1 MMKDGDDRIIYIG
14 KAKNLRKRVSSY
26 FKQPSGDAASMG
38 YDSSRWKT
46 SKLISRIRDLD
57 YVLTDN
63 EVEAFLLESNLIK
76 KYRPIFN
83 IELKDQQRYTYL
95 KVTNEP
101 FPRLLV
107 ARRNANGD
115 LYGPKGKVYGP
126 FVYGSSKFLTIGLL
140 RKIFKIRICN
150 KLPKKPCL
158 EYFLRNCDAPCINN
172 TTMQDYMKNIKSLEN
187 ILEGKSD
194 ISKFMGEMEVE
205 MKQASQNRDYE
216 RAQQIRD
223 TLHRL
228 RNLSVKQ
235 KMEKAALRYSNEEY
249 VGIIKL
255 VHEGVAHVMTLR
267 RRNGVISDMKKFEFE
282 LLGDNSLA
290 SFLCQYYS
298 SSPEIPQFIYVNEV
312 PESSIALTESIKRFT
327 DHDVKI
333 ILVSDKTKEKREL
346 MDLILR
352 NLWRHAENGFPPEVV
367 ELKELLHLSAIPSVI
382 DCFDVSNLGTKY
394 AVGACTRFVNGKPQK
409 ECYRRFKI
417 KLTFSQNDFAMMH
430 EIVSRRYSFLK
441 VKNPQVTE
449 CTLPD
454 LIVVD
459 GGKGQLSSAVSALK
473 KAGLHISCISI
484 AKENESI
491 YSPNLISP
499 IQIPRRTQA
508 LKLIQNLRDE
518 AHRFGLAYNRHLR
531 KLGDSD

>member
-1 MMKDGDDRIIYIG
+1 MKDDDGRIIYIG

-26 FKQPSGDAASMG
+26 FKQPPSGSTNME
-38 YDSSRWKT
+38 YDNSSWKT
-46 SKLISRIRDLD
+46 SKLVSKIHDLD
-57 YVLTDN
+57 FILTDN

-95 KVTNEP
+95 KITDEP

-107 ARRNANGD
+107 ARRNANGE

-126 FVYGSSKFLTIGLL
+126 FVYGSSKFLAIGLL

-158 EYFLRNCDAPCINN
+158 EYFLKNCDAPCVNN
-172 TTMQDYMKNIKSLEN
+172 TIKQEYMKNIKSLQN

-194 ISKFMGEMEVE
+194 ISKFVDEMELE
-205 MKQASQNRDYE
+205 MRQASQNQDYE

-223 TLHRL
+223 TLLRL
-228 RNLSVKQ
+228 RNLSLKQ
-235 KMEKAALRYSNEEY
+235 KMEKAAWRYSSEEY

-255 VHEGVAHVMTLR
+255 VQEGVAHVMTLR

-282 LLGDNSLA
+282 LLGDNSLS

-298 SSPEIPQFIYVNEV
+298 SSPDIPHFIYVNEI
-312 PESSIALTESIKRFT
+312 PESSVALTESITRFT

-333 ILVSDKTKEKREL
+333 ILVSDKTKEKRDL
-346 MDLILR
+346 MDLIMR
-352 NLWRHAENGFPPEVV
+352 NLWKHVENGYPPEVI
-367 ELKELLHLSAIPSVI
+367 ELKELLHLRAIPSVL
-382 DCFDVSNLGTKY
+382 DCFDVSNLGNQY

-409 ECYRRFKI
+409 SCYRRFRI
-417 KLTFSQNDFAMMH
+417 KLTFSQNDFAMIH
-430 EIVSRRYSFLK
+430 EIVTRRYSISK
-441 VKNPQVTE
+441 EYHHHGIE

-459 GGKGQLSSAVSALK
+459 GGKGQLSSAMSALK
-473 KAGLHISCISI
+473 KAGIDIPCISI
-484 AKENESI
+484 AKENETI
-491 YSPNLISP
+491 YSPSLMSP
-499 IQIPRRTQA
+499 IQIPRRSQA
-508 LKLIQNLRDE
+508 LKLLQSIRDE

-531 KLGDSD
+531 RL

>member
-1 MMKDGDDRIIYIG
+1 MKDGDGKIIYIG

-26 FKQPSGDAASMG
+26 FKQPSD
-38 YDSSRWKT
+38 DSTNMDYGTSSWKT
-46 SKLISRIRDLD
+46 SKLISKIHDLD
-57 YVLTDN
+57 FILTDN

-115 LYGPKGKVYGP
+115 LYGPKGNVYGP

-172 TTMQDYMKNIKSLEN
+172 TTVQEYIKNIKSLQN

-194 ISKFMGEMEVE
+194 ISKFVDEMELE

-223 TLHRL
+223 TLLRL

-235 KMEKAALRYSNEEY
+235 KMEKADWRYSNEEY
-249 VGIIKL
+249 VGIIKM
-255 VHEGVAHVMTLR
+255 VQEGVAHVMTLR

-298 SSPEIPQFIYVNEV
+298 SSPDVPQFIYVNEI

-333 ILVSDKTKEKREL
+333 VLVSDKKREKRDL

-352 NLWRHAENGFPPEVV
+352 NLWKHVENGYPPEVV
-367 ELKELLHLSAIPSVI
+367 ELKELLHLPSIPSVI
-382 DCFDVSNLGTKY
+382 DCFDVSNLGSKY

-409 ECYRRFKI
+409 GCYRRFRI
-417 KLTFSQNDFAMMH
+417 KLTFSQNDFAMIH
-430 EIVSRRYSFLK
+430 EIVIRRYSISK
-441 VKNPQVTE
+441 VKNPQEIE

-459 GGKGQLSSAVSALK
+459 GGRGQLSSAVSALK
-473 KAGLHISCISI
+473 KACLDIPCISI
-484 AKENESI
+484 AKENETI

-499 IQIPRRTQA
+499 LQIPRRTQA
-508 LKLIQNLRDE
+508 LKLIQSIRDE

-531 KLGDSD
+531 KLGDCG